1 MNTQAR
7 LSHSGGDYPASQD
20 EELPK
25 CANYYAKQNRNLCSS
40 DQPVTSPAKAGQAVC
55 KFLF

>member
-1 MNTQAR
+1 MNTPAR

-25 CANYYAKQNRNLCSS
+25 S
-40 DQPVTSPAKAGQAVC
+40 C
-55 KFLF
+55 KLFCEAE